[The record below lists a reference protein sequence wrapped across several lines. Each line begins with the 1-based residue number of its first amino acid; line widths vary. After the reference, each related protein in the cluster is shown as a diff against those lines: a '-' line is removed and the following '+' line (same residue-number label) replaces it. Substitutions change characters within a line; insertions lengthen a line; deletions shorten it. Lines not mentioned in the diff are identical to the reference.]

1 MIQDRQFFGAPCP
14 LVKVELTT
22 TKKRGQSPRHTATTV
37 TLLTR
42 GDEEEQGKNDIG
54 SYCSGTVS
62 RELAHPIQDYAKSYL
77 FLWNIVV
84 RLET

>member
-22 TKKRGQSPRHTATTV
+22 RKKRGQSPRRTATTV
-37 TLLTR
+37 TPLTR
-42 GDEEEQGKNDIG
+42 EDEEEQGKNDIG
-54 SYCSGTVS
+54 SYYSGTVS
-62 RELAHPIQDYAKSYL
+62 RELAHPTRDYAKLYL
-77 FLWNIVV
+77 FLRNIVI